1 MELNNN
7 TIQDLMKNWIIFR
20 DESLSQLTKKDKEHL
35 VNFDTYTEN
44 ILRNVPPT
52 NKKYVEKQFDKLND
66 KFLDYI
72 AYWNDKYYRAG
83 FGDCLNL
90 VIMSLG
96 GNNIATK

>member
-1 MELNNN
+1 MRSNDFE
-7 TIQDLMKNWIIFR
+7 I
-20 DESLSQLTKKDKEHL
+20 HL
-35 VNFDTYTEN
+35 INFDKYAEN
-44 ILRNVPPT
+44 ILRNVPPS

-83 FGDCLNL
+83 VGDCLNL

>member
-20 DESLSQLTKKDKEHL
+20 DESLSQLTKEDKEHL
-35 VNFDTYTEN
+35 INFD
-44 ILRNVPPT
+44 
-52 NKKYVEKQFDKLND
+52 KYVEKQFNKLNNR
-66 KFLDYI
+66 FLDYI
-72 AYWNDKYYRAG
+72 SYWNDKYYRAG

-96 GNNIATK
+96 GNNIGTK